1 MKVLLIDDDYL
12 LVDHVFETISA
23 EFFFAENE
31 EEAMSLIS
39 ENDFDII
46 LMDGNLREAHGHEVV
61 SRIREAG
68 IMTKIVMFSSED
80 KQNDLGI
87 KAGANAVLNKKDF
100 YKYHENDEL
109 EAKLLG
115 LFESLLC

>member
-1 MKVLLIDDDYL
+1 MKVLLIDDDYP
-12 LVDHVFETISA
+12 LVDWMFGDVSA

-39 ENDFDII
+39 ENDFDAI
-46 LMDGNLREAHGHEVV
+46 LMDGNLQEAHGHEVV
-61 SRIREAG
+61 SRMREKG

-80 KQNDLGI
+80 EQNDLGI

-100 YKYHENDEL
+100 HKYFKNDEL
-109 EAKLLG
+109 NKKLTDI
-115 LFESLLC
+115 FKKTPR